1 MLENFTAIV
10 TQLENLKRMIANSQ
24 SRKKEDVI
32 QCCKSISEELQI
44 LIKNFK
50 EGESTASQLSFLNR
64 IAFRLPDV
72 IGNIIPQNEAMDM
85 AGNLISILYTPLTE
99 ESIPSIEALEG
110 EFRAIGNLPDI
121 FGEGNNLI
129 SPLRSRRNILL
140 KMAGAGGVG
149 LAAGI
154 GLHYFW
160 NPAGDNP
167 AGDVEWNM
175 STTFQNEVEKTI
187 IFDVPDKLCKMVSSM
202 TNDRFRIKLNR
213 SGNTASIL
221 NAVSNGEI
229 ESGFAGIYYGAE
241 QNWYPLYFR
250 SAIPFGLNAL
260 EQIAWLDYL
269 ASKNKW
275 LTYYKT
281 TEDNFPKSPQGI
293 ENSIYE
299 GLGLR
304 IIGIPLGTTGS
315 QPGGWFREEIKSLED
330 IKNKFIRIP
339 GLGGQVLRRLGVKT
353 QLDFATSINILE
365 AIKKFQKGSFF
376 GIEWTGP
383 YDDIQL
389 GIHRNIAFSNGKTR
403 KPFFYH
409 LGWQEPFTTFDLQI
423 NIEKWEKLP
432 TEYKYILEAACRNVF
447 LETWSRY
454 TDENARVF
462 DEVLQEDNFNVLSFN
477 PNLLETIKKTNK
489 ELMDQLEEQ
498 DKKFAAVYKE
508 WKKFRDRIRAWYI

>member
-10 TQLENLKRMIANSQ
+10 PQLENLKRMIADSQ
-24 SRKKEDVI
+24 SRKKEGVI

-50 EGESTASQLSFLNR
+50 EGESTASQVSFLNR

-72 IGNIIPQNEAMDM
+72 IKHIISENEAIDM

-110 EFRAIGNLPDI
+110 EFRAIGNLPHI
-121 FGEGNNLI
+121 FREGNNLI
-129 SPLRSRRNILL
+129 SRRNVLSKIAVGVG
-140 KMAGAGGVG
+140 AGAAV
-149 LAAGI
+149 GI
-154 GLHYFW
+154 GLHYLL
-160 NPAGDNP
+160 NNR
-167 AGDVEWNM
+167 GDVEWTM
-175 STTFQNEVEKTI
+175 GTTFQEAVENTI
-187 IFDVPDKLCKMVSSM
+187 IFDVPHRLCKMVSSM
-202 TNDRFRIKLNR
+202 TNDRFRIKLER

-221 NAVSNGEI
+221 NAVSSGEI

-250 SAIPFGLNAL
+250 SAIPFGLNAW

-269 ASKNKW
+269 ASKNQW
-275 LTYYKT
+275 LEYYKK
-281 TEDNFPKSPQGI
+281 TEDSPPQFPQGI

-299 GLGLR
+299 GLGLK

-330 IKNKFIRIP
+330 LKKGFIRIP

-353 QLDFATSINILE
+353 QLDYGTSVDIVQAVE
-365 AIKKFQKGSFF
+365 KFREGDFL

-389 GIHRNIAFSNGKTR
+389 GIDRDITLTDGKKR

-423 NIEKWEKLP
+423 NIEEWEKLP

-454 TDENARVF
+454 TAENARVF
-462 DEVLQEDNFNVLSFN
+462 DEVIKKDNFQVLSFN
-477 PNLLETIKKTNK
+477 SNLLETIKEANK
-489 ELMDQLEEQ
+489 ARMAELEEQ
-498 DKKFAAVYKE
+498 DEKFAAVYQE
-508 WKKFRDRIRAWYI
+508 WTKFRERIRAWYK